1 MGLIAESDLRD
12 CSTGFNGREFMPSP
26 TRATL
31 DLSVIIPVYNR
42 ATEIRRCVA
51 SVYAGTFDPTRYEVL
66 VVDNGSTDETGRAAA
81 GAGARVLSV
90 AEANRC
96 LARNEGARVARGRWL
111 VFTDSDC
118 EASPDWLARLNDEI
132 EKIEAAA
139 AAESPGADTDSI
151 GAKSIGAIA
160 GAIMPGDAS
169 SPVEQYI
176 ALRRWL
182 DQEKFLT
189 PGRRFSPPFA
199 ATANLAVRADVF
211 SLVGGFD
218 PEMPPAEDADWCWR
232 ASAAGFS
239 IRYAP
244 AATVRHHHRASP
256 RAMIRQS
263 YEYGLG
269 NARLF
274 AKHRA
279 GFGARVW
286 IEPRRY
292 AWAAKGLLKSPW
304 DFATGRTPL
313 ARRLAWYDFLA
324 NSAQAIGRLRGAAK
338 FRMPIA

>member
-1 MGLIAESDLRD
+1 
-12 CSTGFNGREFMPSP
+12 MPSP

-42 ATEIRRCVA
+42 ADEIRRCVA

-90 AEANRC
+90 GEANRC
-96 LARNEGARVARGRWL
+96 LARNEGGRVARGRWL

-118 EASPDWLARLNDEI
+118 EASPEWLARLGEEI
-132 EKIEAAA
+132 EKIEAAPEA
-139 AAESPGADTDSI
+139 KSTGIDGESIDGELNKAE
-151 GAKSIGAIA
+151 SIGAIA
-160 GAIMPGDAS
+160 GAIMPGDVS

-176 ALRRWL
+176 ELRRWL

-232 ASAAGFS
+232 AVAAGFS

-279 GFGARVW
+279 SFGARAW

-313 ARRLAWYDFLA
+313 ERRVAWYDFLA
-324 NSAQAIGRLRGAAK
+324 NSGQAMGRLRGAGK
-338 FRMPIA
+338 FKMPIV